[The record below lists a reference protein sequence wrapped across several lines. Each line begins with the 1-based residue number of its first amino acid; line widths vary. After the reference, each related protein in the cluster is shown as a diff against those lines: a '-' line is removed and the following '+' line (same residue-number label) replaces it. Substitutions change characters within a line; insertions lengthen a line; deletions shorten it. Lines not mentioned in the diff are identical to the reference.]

1 MFARTWNLKEFCHQQ
16 EFWQEVGCNCQ
27 VFKID
32 TSAVHL
38 SFFFFFFFCF
48 LNHCSQHWV
57 LFLMS
62 SFSFTL
68 EWFCSVDLSG
78 VENLPWSLSFSHWF
92 QAHFFEFE
100 LGVYS
105 QFPMVPGTY
114 FLLAHKEDFLS
125 LAIYIMPV
133 LTSANTMSASGL
145 QKMKDKSM
153 IYTQLHG
160 FNLGPFTLFLFH
172 FSASVIKAFWVA
184 QQRCSSRHFYS
195 T

>member
-1 MFARTWNLKEFCHQQ
+1 MQLPSIQNR
-16 EFWQEVGCNCQ
+16 
-27 VFKID
+27 
-32 TSAVHL
+32 HL
-38 SFFFFFFFCF
+38 SCSSFLFFFFCF

-78 VENLPWSLSFSHWF
+78 VESLPWSLSFSHCF

-114 FLLAHKEDFLS
+114 FFLAHKEDFLS

-145 QKMKDKSM
+145 QKMKDKS
-153 IYTQLHG
+153 ISTQRHG
-160 FNLGPFTLFLFH
+160 FKLGPFTLFLFH

-184 QQRCSSRHFYS
+184 QQRCSSGHFYS

>member
-38 SFFFFFFFCF
+38 SFFVYF

-68 EWFCSVDLSG
+68 EWFCPVDLSG
-78 VENLPWSLSFSHWF
+78 VESLPRSLSFSHCF
-92 QAHFFEFE
+92 QAHFSEFE
-100 LGVYS
+100 LGLYS
-105 QFPMVPGTY
+105 QLPMVPGTY

-125 LAIYIMPV
+125 LEIYIMPV
-133 LTSANTMSASGL
+133 LISANTMSASGL

-153 IYTQLHG
+153 ISTQLHG
-160 FNLGPFTLFLFH
+160 FNLWPSIFIPFLCFSHQSFLGS
-172 FSASVIKAFWVA
+172 SAKM
-184 QQRCSSRHFYS
+184 Q
-195 T
+195 